1 MASPPDPE
9 LDDLRREVDR
19 LDDAMIELLAER
31 MRVVGAIAR
40 IKRPASTGLPAIRP
54 GREASILRRLVERAG
69 NRLPAGTLVRMWREL
84 LAATTRAQAPLAI
97 AAWVPPDQPELWD
110 VARDHFGSL
119 TSIQR
124 AASWSHALRLVA
136 DGSTQLAVLPL
147 PTEHEPWW
155 PGLLDTSIRPLRIV
169 ARLPFCPSV
178 VYPEGCGGY
187 VVGAIEPEP
196 SGADASLV
204 AIETPVEVGRARLLD
219 LLAAAGLVPLWLAT
233 RRHAETGRA
242 LHLFELEG
250 FLLPHDQRLAQAAD
264 VGRAHVLRGVWL
276 GGYARPLVGGT

>member
-19 LDDAMIELLAER
+19 LDDAMVDLLADR

-40 IKRPASTGLPAIRP
+40 IKRPAATGLPAIRP
-54 GREASILRRLVERAG
+54 GREASILRRLVARAAD
-69 NRLPAGTLVRMWREL
+69 RLPAGTLVRMWREL

-110 VARDHFGSL
+110 IARDQFGSL
-119 TSIQR
+119 TAIQR
-124 AASWSHALRLVA
+124 AGSWSHALRLLA
-136 DGSTQLAVLPL
+136 DGGAQLAVLPL

-169 ARLPFCPSV
+169 SRLPFCPSAA
-178 VYPEGCGGY
+178 YPEGSGGF

-196 SGADASLV
+196 SGADVSLL
-204 AIETPVEVGRARLLD
+204 AAETPAEVGRARLLD
-219 LLAAAGLVPLWLAT
+219 LLTAADLVPRWLAT
-233 RRHAETGRA
+233 QRYPPTGTA
-242 LHLFELEG
+242 LHLIELDG
-250 FLLPHDQRLAQAAD
+250 FLPPHDPRLAQAVDA
-264 VGRAHVLRGVWL
+264 GRARVLRSVLL
-276 GGYARPLVGGT
+276 GSYARPLVAGG